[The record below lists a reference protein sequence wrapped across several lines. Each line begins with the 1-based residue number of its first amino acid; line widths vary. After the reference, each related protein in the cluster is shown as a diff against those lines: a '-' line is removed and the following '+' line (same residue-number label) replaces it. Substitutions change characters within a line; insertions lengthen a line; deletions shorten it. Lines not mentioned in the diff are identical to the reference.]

1 MCPENSSVKS
11 SEKFATEPTVRP
23 NGSPSP
29 STAHRHRQSRGL
41 HQWPE
46 LLSGRLRPAQAGR
59 VAGRYIDLGGLGE
72 CIGEQAHEQTAADA
86 LVNRRRTRRRHSARE
101 PNERSLAQNANNKP
115 AADMTPL
122 SNQSRHSLQNWYGNP
137 NLQTKCIGQIYCS

>member
-1 MCPENSSVKS
+1 M
-11 SEKFATEPTVRP
+11 
-23 NGSPSP
+23 
-29 STAHRHRQSRGL
+29 
-41 HQWPE
+41 
-46 LLSGRLRPAQAGR
+46 SGRQRGHDRWPQQSD
-59 VAGRYIDLGGLGE
+59 IQWDLATAYGE
-72 CIGEQAHEQTAADA
+72 PAHEQTAADA

-137 NLQTKCIGQIYCS
+137 NLQTKCIGQIYWN